1 VELGSYKPV
10 AGVMFPFSISQG
22 AKSNP
27 GAQTTTV
34 EKMEVNVP
42 IDPGEFAVPPS
53 LRTEEKNSGMVG
65 IR

>member
-1 VELGSYKPV
+1 
-10 AGVMFPFSISQG
+10 
-22 AKSNP
+22 
-27 GAQTTTV
+27 
-34 EKMEVNVP
+34 MEVNVP